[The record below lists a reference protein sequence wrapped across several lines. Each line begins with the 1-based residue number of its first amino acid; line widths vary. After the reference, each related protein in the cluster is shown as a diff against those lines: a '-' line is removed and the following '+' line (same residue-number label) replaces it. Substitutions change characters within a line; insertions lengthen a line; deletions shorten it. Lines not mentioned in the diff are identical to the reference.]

1 MTARHPN
8 DAYLTPPC
16 AAIAIGRA
24 LFALPGYVPGALLD
38 PFAAAGSLLVWAGEL
53 CTDSRFDAVYAFEM
67 DARWGPELGRRVHP
81 FNTRLGR
88 DSFAMP
94 WTVFGHAPHIITNPP
109 FGRTQTAI
117 EMAMDHARTHRRWA
131 AVLMRTGWWQ
141 HPGRGHLAPDHF
153 LALQWRPVFGMNK
166 HLKFSTDYAGYVW
179 CVWEPNPTGIC
190 RMGWLAR
197 PEVPKEMVAEHRRLA
212 RLAHQMGAAMAQ
224 GERA

>member
-1 MTARHPN
+1 MKHDHPAWRHVARVLRSIEAEAASYQDDRFEDEPEPDS
-8 DAYLTPPC
+8 DADGWKDEGYRRGLL
-16 AAIAIGRA
+16 AAVCD
-24 LFALPGYVPGALLD
+24 L
-38 PFAAAGSLLVWAGEL
+38 EE
-53 CTDSRFDAVYAFEM
+53 DA
-67 DARWGPELGRRVHP
+67 
-81 FNTRLGR
+81 
-88 DSFAMP
+88 FAMP

-109 FGRTQTAI
+109 FGRTLTAV
-117 EMAMDHARTHRRWA
+117 EMALDHARTHRRWA

-141 HPGRGHLAPDHF
+141 HPDRGHLAPDHF

-179 CVWEPNPTGIC
+179 CVWEPSATGLC